1 MVPIRDENPITTTP
15 YVTYTFI
22 ALNLL
27 VFIYEASLSGPA
39 RELLFNTFAVVPRD
53 LSLSFNTG
61 FGAPHIS
68 EWGTLLSAEFLH
80 AGFLH
85 LGGNMLYLWIF
96 GNNVEDQ
103 LGHLKFF
110 LFYLVCGVL
119 ASLCQWYVAP
129 GSTIP
134 SLGASGAIAGVM
146 GAYIFRFPNVRVL
159 TFIPIFFASVRVPAL
174 LFLGFWFVEQAFY
187 GITSLGTAAD
197 VGMNGGVAYWAHAG
211 GFVFGAVL
219 GYLLGLFDDAD
230 DDNPSL
236 QTVKSLEKRV
246 EKTMGE
252 PSE

>member
-1 MVPIRDENPITTTP
+1 MVPIRDENPVSTTP
-15 YVTYTFI
+15 YVTYAFI
-22 ALNLL
+22 ALNVL
-27 VFIYEASLSGPA
+27 VFVYEATLSGPA
-39 RELLFNTFAVVPRD
+39 LEALFNTFAVVPKD
-53 LSLSFNTG
+53 LSMSFNTG
-61 FGAPHIS
+61 LGAPHIT

-85 LGGNMLYLWIF
+85 MGGNMLYLWIF

-129 GSTIP
+129 ESPIP

-159 TFIPIFFASVRVPAL
+159 TFIPIFFASVRIPAL

-187 GITSLGTAAD
+187 GVASLGAAAD
-197 VGMNGGVAYWAHAG
+197 VGMGGGVAYWAHAG
-211 GFVFGAVL
+211 GFVFGAIL
-219 GYLLGLFDDAD
+219 GYLLGLFNNVDEE
-230 DDNPSL
+230 NPSL
-236 QTVKSLEKRV
+236 EAIKEV
-246 EKTMGE
+246 EDALGD
-252 PSE
+252 SSSDQ

>member
-1 MVPIRDENPITTTP
+1 MVPIRDENPTTITP
-15 YVTYTFI
+15 YVTYAFI
-22 ALNLL
+22 GLNVL
-27 VFIYEASLSGPA
+27 VFLYEMSLSGPNLEA
-39 RELLFNTFAVVPRD
+39 LFRTFAVVPKD

-61 FGAPHIS
+61 LGTPHIT

-80 AGFLH
+80 AGFFH
-85 LGGNMLYLWIF
+85 VAGNMLYLWIF

-129 GSTIP
+129 ASTVP

-159 TFIPIFFASVRVPAL
+159 TFIPIFFTSVRVPAL

-187 GITSLGTAAD
+187 GVTSLGAQAD

-211 GFVFGAVL
+211 GFIFGAIL
-219 GYLLGLFDDAD
+219 GYLLGLFDNADAD
-230 DDNPSL
+230 QPGYG
-236 QTVKSLEKRV
+236 TVQAV
-246 EKTMGE
+246 EKALDK
-252 PSE
+252 PVD

>member
-1 MVPIRDENPITTTP
+1 MVPIRDDNPITITP
-15 YVTYTFI
+15 YVTYGLI
-22 ALNLL
+22 GLNVL
-27 VFIYEASLSGPA
+27 VFLYEMTLSSTD
-39 RELLFNTFAVVPRD
+39 LSTLFNTFAVVPSD

-61 FGAPHIS
+61 FGTPHIS

-80 AGFLH
+80 AGFFH
-85 LGGNMLYLWIF
+85 VAGNMLYLWIF

-103 LGHLKFF
+103 LGHLKFL

-129 GSTIP
+129 GSTVP

-187 GITSLGTAAD
+187 GVTSLGAQAD

-211 GFVFGAVL
+211 GFVFGAIL
-219 GYLLGLFDDAD
+219 GYLLGLFNDAD
-230 DDNPSL
+230 EQNPTYAAIKDAENALSD
-236 QTVKSLEKRV
+236 SAE
-246 EKTMGE
+246 
-252 PSE
+252 